1 LLSLGC
7 CNIVVPFEVVVV
19 IKNESNIAT
28 IKVVNTIRM
37 TRIGCVLLQKN
48 TIFNM
53 RIQHGTYDGRML

>member
-1 LLSLGC
+1 LSLGC

-37 TRIGCVLLQKN
+37 TRIGCV
-48 TIFNM
+48 
-53 RIQHGTYDGRML
+53 